1 MASLNATT
9 LAAITCSRGAAL
21 LTREDAGV
29 ELLAQVRLG
38 VRGQDETSERSA
50 KRLVRG
56 GCDHVGVRQRRRV
69 QTLIQEAYIVF
80 TANAFALMGLRQM
93 FFLLDGLLDLPLL
106 GSRRCA
112 GVHRRQADR
121 ARRA

>member
-1 MASLNATT
+1 
-9 LAAITCSRGAAL
+9 
-21 LTREDAGV
+21 
-29 ELLAQVRLG
+29 
-38 VRGQDETSERSA
+38 
-50 KRLVRG
+50 
-56 GCDHVGVRQRRRV
+56 VGVRQRRRV

-80 TANAFALMGLRQM
+80 PANAFALMGLRQM